1 MFMYGEPEG
10 FSVQDGGI
18 EWGSAGSGFFDI
30 DEREREPP
38 AGAVKGAGRA
48 AKWMCQPS

>member
-1 MFMYGEPEG
+1 MLMYREPEG
-10 FSVQDGGI
+10 FSVEESNI

-38 AGAVKGAGRA
+38 SER
-48 AKWMCQPS
+48 